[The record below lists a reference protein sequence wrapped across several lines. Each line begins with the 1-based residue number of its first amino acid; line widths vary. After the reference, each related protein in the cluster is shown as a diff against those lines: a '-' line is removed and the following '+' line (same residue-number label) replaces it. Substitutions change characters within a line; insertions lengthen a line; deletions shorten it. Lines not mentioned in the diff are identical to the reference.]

1 MNAIRVVP
9 DKVTVSNTIDMTKL
23 LVKYILLSISIK
35 LSETDTHALTIFIV
49 QGYSEFT
56 KEKLIETRFLKN
68 KSMLAN
74 LLTKLRN
81 TGILVKGTMGEEL
94 SKDFNIPV
102 NGIDVVKF
110 EILIKK

>member
-1 MNAIRVVP
+1 MNAIKVVL
-9 DKVTVSNTIDMTKL
+9 DKVTVNNTIDMTKL
-23 LVKYILLSISIK
+23 LVKYILLSKSIR
-35 LSETDTHALTIFIV
+35 LSETDIHALTVFVV

-56 KEKLIETRFLKN
+56 KEKLVETRFLKN
-68 KSMLAN
+68 KSTLAN

-94 SKDFNIPV
+94 SKDFKIPMD
-102 NGIDVVKF
+102 GIDVVKF